1 MYFPLEGV
9 ATSSPPAF
17 IAVPLDPCAWCV
29 CVCVCFHIYLYIGT
43 LRTEIHLG
51 IWELQKPDQAFL
63 EHIGDF
69 I

>member
-1 MYFPLEGV
+1 M
-9 ATSSPPAF
+9 
-17 IAVPLDPCAWCV
+17 CV

-43 LRTEIHLG
+43 LRTEIRLG